1 MEKNL
6 RAGTVSFD
14 DFLVNIRQLKSM
26 GSVAGVLEMM
36 PGAGQLKGALAGSD
50 PEAEVKRMEAII
62 LSMTRR
68 ERARPELIDGSRRRR
83 IARGSG
89 TQVSDVNKVLKA
101 REAMQ
106 QLLRQFGGGGGRKP
120 NLAGLGRMLGR

>member
-1 MEKNL
+1 
-6 RAGTVSFD
+6 
-14 DFLVNIRQLKSM
+14 
-26 GSVAGVLEMM
+26 
-36 PGAGQLKGALAGSD
+36 
-50 PEAEVKRMEAII
+50 MEAII